1 MEGAVRCLSLP
12 NDGDL
17 CNIRRHM
24 EMKGVEVPER
34 SQTATFFPRG
44 AIAFFVLMG
53 VFYAS
58 LWLAMYVLM
67 AQRG

>member
-1 MEGAVRCLSLP
+1 MKAAETRDQSRPAV
-12 NDGDL
+12 
-17 CNIRRHM
+17 
-24 EMKGVEVPER
+24 
-34 SQTATFFPRG
+34 FFPRG

>member
-1 MEGAVRCLSLP
+1 
-12 NDGDL
+12 
-17 CNIRRHM
+17 
-24 EMKGVEVPER
+24 MKRAETPDQSR
-34 SQTATFFPRG
+34 STVFVPRG

-67 AQRG
+67 TQRG

>member
-1 MEGAVRCLSLP
+1 MTNGEMPEGSP
-12 NDGDL
+12 
-17 CNIRRHM
+17 
-24 EMKGVEVPER
+24 
-34 SQTATFFPRG
+34 SATFFPRG

-67 AQRG
+67 THRG

>member
-1 MEGAVRCLSLP
+1 MAAPRVQCGSRAHEKELRCRS
-12 NDGDL
+12 
-17 CNIRRHM
+17 
-24 EMKGVEVPER
+24 R
-34 SQTATFFPRG
+34 SQSVAFFPRG

>member
-1 MEGAVRCLSLP
+1 MP
-12 NDGDL
+12 D
-17 CNIRRHM
+17 H
-24 EMKGVEVPER
+24 
-34 SQTATFFPRG
+34 SQSAAFFPRG